1 MTGVALVVARSDD
14 GVIGDRGR
22 IPWRLSE
29 DLRHFR
35 QLTWGKPCIMGRK
48 TWASLPV
55 KPLPGRINIVVT
67 RDRGFSAD
75 GALVAFAV
83 EDALRLAQCGE
94 PSEIMVIGGT
104 EIYREA
110 IPYAERVYL
119 TEVHGDFCGDARLE
133 PFPGDLWQEE
143 ERQDYRGS
151 RDLSYSFVRLTRRNR
166 PRSFVAGRS

>member
-1 MTGVALVVARSDD
+1 MTIVALVAARSDN

-22 IPWRLSE
+22 IPWRLPE

-67 RDRGFSAD
+67 RDRAFSAD
-75 GALVAFAV
+75 GAAVAFAM
-83 EDALRLAQCGE
+83 EDALRLAHSAV
-94 PSEIMVIGGT
+94 PPEIMIIGGT

-110 IPYAERVYL
+110 VPYAERVYL
-119 TEVHGDFCGDARLE
+119 TEIHGDFCGDARLE
-133 PFPGDLWQEE
+133 PFSGDLWQEE
-143 ERQDYRGS
+143 ERQDFPGS
-151 RDLSYSFVRLTRRNR
+151 GELSYSFVRLTRRNR
-166 PRSFVAGRS
+166 PRSFTAG